1 VRLKE
6 VLMNTRRVGTE
17 WEEKA
22 VEYLVQNH
30 VSILERN
37 YRCHIGEIDIIGK
50 DGDTYVFVEVKYR
63 KSGHYGYS
71 YEAVTPKK
79 QQTIM
84 KVAQVYLMSRHIP
97 TDVRVRFDV
106 CGFDNLKLTYI
117 KNAF

>member
-1 VRLKE
+1 VRG
-6 VLMNTRRVGTE
+6 LMNTRSVGTE
-17 WEEKA
+17 WEGRA
-22 VEYLVQNH
+22 VEYLKRNNVR
-30 VSILERN
+30 ILERN
-37 YRCHIGEIDIIGK
+37 YRCHLGEIDIIGK

-84 KVAQVYLMSRHIP
+84 NVALVYLMSRHIP
-97 TDVRVRFDV
+97 SDVKMRFDV
-106 CGFDNLKLTYI
+106 CGFDNSELTYI